1 MASLFIADFFL
12 TVGVILGIKIYMK
25 RTGESF
31 QEVCSKIRDAIM
43 RK

>member
-12 TVGVILGIKIYMK
+12 TFGLILGIEIHMK

-31 QEVCSKIRDAIM
+31 QEVCLKIRDVIM

>member
-12 TVGVILGIKIYMK
+12 TFGLILGIRIYMK

-31 QEVCSKIRDAIM
+31 REVCLKIRDAIM

>member
-12 TVGVILGIKIYMK
+12 TVGFILGIRIWMSK
-25 RTGESF
+25 TGDTF

>member
-1 MASLFIADFFL
+1 MASLFVADFFF
-12 TVGVILGIKIYMK
+12 TVGLVLGIKIYMK

-31 QEVCSKIRDAIM
+31 QEVCLKIIDAIM

>member
-12 TVGVILGIKIYMK
+12 TVGVIFGIRIYMK

-31 QEVCSKIRDAIM
+31 QEVCLKIRDAIM

>member
-12 TVGVILGIKIYMK
+12 TIGVIFGINIHMK
-25 RTGESF
+25 KTGESF
-31 QEVCSKIRDAIM
+31 QEVCLKIRDAIM

>member
-1 MASLFIADFFL
+1 MANLFIVDFFL
-12 TVGVILGIKIYMK
+12 TFGLILGIKFYMK

-31 QEVCSKIRDAIM
+31 QEVCSKIKNAIT

>member
-12 TVGVILGIKIYMK
+12 TAGIIFGIKIHMK
-25 RTGESF
+25 KTGESF
-31 QEVCSKIRDAIM
+31 REVCLKIRDAIM

>member
-1 MASLFIADFFL
+1 MASLFIVDFFF
-12 TVGVILGIKIYMK
+12 TVGVIFGIKIHMK

-31 QEVCSKIRDAIM
+31 QEVCLKIRDAIM

>member
-1 MASLFIADFFL
+1 MTSLFIVDFFL
-12 TVGVILGIKIYMK
+12 TAGVILGIKIHMK

-31 QEVCSKIRDAIM
+31 QEICSKIKDAIM

>member
-12 TVGVILGIKIYMK
+12 TFGLVLGIKIYMK

-31 QEVCSKIRDAIM
+31 QEVCVKIRDAIM

>member
-1 MASLFIADFFL
+1 MESLFITDFFL
-12 TVGVILGIKIYMK
+12 TFGLILGIRIYMK

-31 QEVCSKIRDAIM
+31 REVCLKIRDAIM

>member
-1 MASLFIADFFL
+1 MESLFIADFFL
-12 TVGVILGIKIYMK
+12 TFGLILGIRIYMK

-31 QEVCSKIRDAIM
+31 REVCVKIRDAIM

>member
-1 MASLFIADFFL
+1 MTSLFIVDFFL
-12 TVGVILGIKIYMK
+12 TFGLILGIRIYMK

-31 QEVCSKIRDAIM
+31 QEICLKIRNAIM

>member
-1 MASLFIADFFL
+1 MASLFITDFFL
-12 TVGVILGIKIYMK
+12 TAGVVFGIRIHMK

>member
-1 MASLFIADFFL
+1 MTSLFIIDFFL
-12 TVGVILGIKIYMK
+12 TFGLILGIRIYMK

-31 QEVCSKIRDAIM
+31 QEICLKIRNAIM

>member
-1 MASLFIADFFL
+1 MESLFIADFFL
-12 TVGVILGIKIYMK
+12 TFGLVLGIKIYMK

-31 QEVCSKIRDAIM
+31 QEVCVKIRDAIM

>member
-12 TVGVILGIKIYMK
+12 TAGVIFGIKIHMK

-31 QEVCSKIRDAIM
+31 QEVCSKIKNTIT

>member
-12 TVGVILGIKIYMK
+12 TAGVIFGIKIHMK
-25 RTGESF
+25 KTGESF
-31 QEVCSKIRDAIM
+31 QEVCLKIRNVIM

>member
-1 MASLFIADFFL
+1 MASLFIADFFFTIGL
-12 TVGVILGIKIYMK
+12 VLGIKIHMK

-31 QEVCSKIRDAIM
+31 QEVCLKIRDAIM

>member
-1 MASLFIADFFL
+1 MTSLFIVDFFL
-12 TVGVILGIKIYMK
+12 TFGLILGIRIYMK

-31 QEVCSKIRDAIM
+31 QEVCLKIKNAIM